1 MISTIETLE
10 QATVQ
15 QHFVTFYSPGTI
27 VAETTEKPIAAW
39 DVDAAVKM
47 AEAITERHNARPY
60 GFRFTTRGRE
70 PGELD
75 SEVAAS
81 SVFYFLSGK
90 VETIEQ
96 VRERNDP
103 KERILLSNM
112 EGNGWKRVIRITRG
126 WSWTQPLDDGD
137 VVLNEE

>member
-1 MISTIETLE
+1 ML
-10 QATVQ
+10 QK
-15 QHFVTFYSPGTI
+15 HFVTFYSPGTI
-27 VAETTEKPIAAW
+27 VAETTEKPIDYW
-39 DVDAAVKM
+39 NVDATVKM

-70 PGELD
+70 ENDLD
-75 SEVAAS
+75 SKVVAKS
-81 SVFYFLSGK
+81 CFYYLSGK
-90 VETIEQ
+90 IETIEQ

-112 EGNGWKRVIRITRG
+112 ENNGYKRVIRITRG

>member
-1 MISTIETLE
+1 VNIKKRML
-10 QATVQ
+10 QK
-15 QHFVTFYSPGTI
+15 HFVTFYSPGTI
-27 VAETTEKPIAAW
+27 VAETTEKPIDSW

-47 AEAITERHNARPY
+47 AETITERHNARPY
-60 GFRFTTRGRE
+60 GFRFVTRGRE
-70 PGELD
+70 ENDPD
-75 SEVAAS
+75 SKVVAN
-81 SVFYFLSGK
+81 SVFYYLRGK
-90 VETIEQ
+90 IETIER